1 LRCFLLR
8 HKKIPNRS
16 KIATAAI
23 GTTTATAVLAL
34 PFSPPLGSSVG
45 SMAEPVVDVADVDR
59 PPVGR
64 FVAVVDSVTVVYAV
78 LVIGGGALSSG
89 VEELSG
95 GGLEVLDVGGGSSEL
110 VGGGGGGEL
119 VVDGG
124 GGGGSS
130 EVDVGGGGGG
140 SSELVVGG
148 GGGVSEVDAGGSG
161 AGVDVGGT
169 SSSAL
174 VLFDMA
180 NL

>member
-45 SMAEPVVDVADVDR
+45 SMVEPVVDVADVDG
-59 PPVGR
+59 PPVGW
-64 FVAVVDSVTVVYAV
+64 FVGADSVTVVYAV
-78 LVIGGGALSSG
+78 LVTGGGASSSG

-95 GGLEVLDVGGGSSEL
+95 GGLDVLDVGGGSSEL